1 MARVVLHGTSFSL
14 SITLLKTVLDQW
26 EGEFLQLGPSR
37 TRALFF
43 VQEKIFKKQR
53 KMNATPYLKNLPK
66 FCKSPNFRQ
75 SSKKPMSY
83 LGSFQILAKQT
94 FLFQPFNPWCCT
106 ALRGIFKLKMK
117 RIFLI
122 NKVTT
127 LSRFITQRVF
137 HIPEIYCCHDTCKF
151 LYDIAKVTVAVENFP
166 HTQIVN
172 KSDSYDYSQTQS

>member
-1 MARVVLHGTSFSL
+1 MARIVLHGTSFS
-14 SITLLKTVLDQW
+14 SSVTLLKTVLTNGRENFYSQARVAP
-26 EGEFLQLGPSR
+26 ELYFIL
-37 TRALFF
+37 
-43 VQEKIFKKQR
+43 KQR
-53 KMNATPYLKNLPK
+53 KMNATPYLKHQSK

-117 RIFLI
+117 RIFWI

-127 LSRFITQRVF
+127 LSRFIT

-151 LYDIAKVTVAVENFP
+151 LYDIAKVTVAVENFL

-172 KSDSYDYSQTQS
+172 KSDSYEYSQTQS